1 MGSMVLDAG
10 QQQEIRATL
19 QRLLDSV
26 AFRRSDQLKKLVSYL
41 CESELRGQRQRLDEY
56 HIGVEALG
64 RPADFSPERDSSVR
78 TRTHALRHKLSEYY
92 AAEGSGERLRIEV
105 PKGSYVPVFHDADT
119 RKAEA
124 PPILPAPASLLWYS
138 VTALALVLFALASA
152 LLSGWLV
159 PGPTLTTASILREFW
174 QPMLG
179 SGKGVVVCVAQPVH
193 VWIRDY
199 GAATEPSLQNPP
211 LPDDPPSSAAFQNY
225 YRARTGHPPGP
236 NIVLHPSPN
245 APLWGD
251 AAGASAA
258 IRFLAQQGVSTD
270 LLPESTL
277 RNSYPLNSR
286 NAVVFGREEFSGIV
300 REMTPPGGFHS
311 RYLPDERRH
320 AIIHDRDAKRRFL
333 NSIPG
338 DEENFGLITILRPGV
353 PNGEMRVVF
362 SGVTSDGA
370 LAGIEFL
377 TSASGLEQARRSL
390 GGTWPQRFQIVV
402 RTRSINGYPVKT
414 EYAAHHIY

>member
-1 MGSMVLDAG
+1 MVIAAG
-10 QQQEIRATL
+10 HEREIRASL
-19 QRLLDSV
+19 QRLLGS
-26 AFRRSDQLKKLVSYL
+26 ATFRRSDQLKKLVSYL
-41 CESELRGQRQRLDEY
+41 CESELSGQRQRLDEY
-56 HIGVEALG
+56 HIGVDALG

-92 AAEGSGERLRIEV
+92 ASEGSGERLRIDV
-105 PKGSYVPVFHDADT
+105 PKGSYVPVFHDSDT
-119 RKAEA
+119 QKTEA
-124 PPILPAPASLLWYS
+124 PPVPSAPASLLWYS
-138 VTALALVLFALASA
+138 LAALVVLLFALAAA
-152 LLSGWLV
+152 LLSGSLV
-159 PGPTLTTASILREFW
+159 PGPALTTAAILRDFW

-193 VWIRDY
+193 VWIGDY
-199 GAATEPSLQNPP
+199 GAATAPSLQFVP
-211 LPDDPPSSAAFQNY
+211 LPDDPPRSTAFQNY
-225 YRARTGHPPGP
+225 YRERTGHLPGP

-277 RNSYPLNSR
+277 RNSYPLTSR

-311 RYLPDERRH
+311 LYLPAEGRH
-320 AIIHDRDAKRRFL
+320 AIVHDQDAKRRFF
-333 NSIPG
+333 NSIPV
-338 DEENFGLITILRPGV
+338 DEENFGLITVVRPSA
-353 PNGEMRVVF
+353 PKGEMRVVF

-377 TSASGLEQARRSL
+377 TSAAGLEQAHRSL